1 MTSEFA
7 SETSRVEIINFLDG
21 EIDDL
26 LERRISKKLP
36 KEQKA
41 TSKEPVVSSFDEPME
56 LPITPVTTG
65 KTRAV
70 SSSVK
75 GKQKIAEDKNLPM
88 DFLNLV
94 YHEEKST
101 PTYDFYSHKSPKFI
115 VLSHIVTAYDGLGY
129 KKKASG
135 HTVMCYVAWNAR
147 SSTRYSENFVF
158 DLQH

>member
-26 LERRISKKLP
+26 LERRISEKLP

-75 GKQKIAEDKNLPM
+75 GKQKIAEDKNLPR
-88 DFLNLV
+88 FV

-115 VLSHIVTAYDGLGY
+115 VLSCL
-129 KKKASG
+129 
-135 HTVMCYVAWNAR
+135 
-147 SSTRYSENFVF
+147 
-158 DLQH
+158 